1 MNDLDL
7 MERFRADLPPADPAV
22 LARARARMFTAPAT
36 RPARA
41 RWVWRLAPAGALA
54 VAAAVAVTTVHT
66 PSPQAGPATTTTG
79 PQAAPDATHVLL
91 LAAAEARREP
101 DLKARPDQFV
111 YVESRVAWAGW
122 AAPALGVAGAKYIP
136 PVEKDRRI
144 WLSVDGSRPGTLE
157 EQPAAG
163 GAVETNP
170 KGGDADVYGDGGPGT
185 PAYRDDLPTGAKAM
199 RAYLYGG
206 AKNKNPSDARA
217 FTRVGDTI
225 REEYVPPASVA
236 ALFEAASTIPGTKVV
251 PEADLAGRKGVAVSL
266 TSRGIRHDL
275 IFDSASYRF
284 LGERDVVV
292 GDIPSVPKGTVVGW
306 TAQLR
311 IAIVD
316 RAGQLP

>member
-7 MERFRADLPPADPAV
+7 MERFRADLPPADPAA
-22 LARARARMFTAPAT
+22 LARARARMFATPAT

-54 VAAAVAVTTVHT
+54 VAAAVAVATVHAA
-66 PSPQAGPATTTTG
+66 PSPQAGPTTTTTTA
-79 PQAAPDATHVLL
+79 QAAPDAPHVLL

-101 DLKARPDQFV
+101 ALKARPDQFV
-111 YVESRVAWAGW
+111 YIESRV
-122 AAPALGVAGAKYIP
+122 VAGGAKWGTTGATYVP

-157 EQPAAG
+157 ERPAAG
-163 GAVETNP
+163 GSVETNP
-170 KGGDADVYGDGGPGT
+170 KNEDGGLYGDGGPGT

-199 RAYLYGG
+199 RAYLYRV

-217 FTRVGDTI
+217 FTRVGDTL

-251 PEADLAGRKGVAVSL
+251 READLAGRKGVAVSL
-266 TSRGIRHDL
+266 TAEGIRHDL
-275 IFDSASYRF
+275 IFDSATYHF
-284 LGERDVVV
+284 LGERSVVV
-292 GDIPSVPKGTVVGW
+292 VDNIPPFPKGAVIDW
-306 TAQLR
+306 TAQIR
-311 IAIVD
+311 VAIVD
-316 RAGQLP
+316 RPGQLP